1 VAGRSLLVGV
11 EGGSR
16 GVRMSACNN
25 GLVEAFIVVKE
36 CNSLKPVWDGRS
48 LWSPRFERAVFD
60 GCLLG
65 KMEISFLPEFR

>member
-25 GLVEAFIVVKE
+25 GLVEAFIVVRYVTVSSRCGTAGLYGAQYLKE
-36 CNSLKPVWDGRS
+36 RCSMVAS
-48 LWSPRFERAVFD
+48 
-60 GCLLG
+60 
-65 KMEISFLPEFR
+65 